1 MAVGLQ
7 VMASLAIRGGE
18 PVRRRPFPRWPFSD
32 DEEVREVLEVLRE
45 GPWSAGSSKIRL
57 FEEEFASFHHAGYGV
72 SCTSGSVALFVSL
85 KALGLGPGDEAIV
98 PAYTFLATATAVID
112 TGATPVIVD
121 IDPTTY
127 NISPEAVSKAVT
139 EKTRCIIP
147 VHLAGCPADM
157 DKILETAE
165 KHGLR
170 VLEDAAQAHG
180 AEWRGRRVG
189 SLGDM
194 AGFSFYQSK
203 NMAAGEGGIITT
215 NIEEL
220 AELARSLVNVGRDVR
235 RGWYEHVRYGWNFRM
250 TAFQAAVLRAQLR
263 RLPELNRKRTRS
275 AEFLDESL
283 RAIDGVEPLEKPP
296 QVTAHSYHLYIV
308 RVDVKKFGFSA
319 KEEFVKAL
327 NAEGIPCNAGYR
339 PLSSYW
345 FIAEKSRVPMPLKN
359 TEKACQYEAVWI
371 PQYVLLG
378 EREDL
383 MDVVEA
389 FAKLRKAAG
398 S

>member
-1 MAVGLQ
+1 MV
-7 VMASLAIRGGE
+7 SLAVRGGE
-18 PVRRRPFPRWPFSD
+18 PVRRRPFHRWPHFD
-32 DEEVREVLEVLRE
+32 DEEVKELMEALRE

-57 FEEEFASFHHAGYGV
+57 FEEEFASFHGARFGV
-72 SCTSGSVALFVSL
+72 TCSSGSVALFVSL
-85 KALGLGPGDEAIV
+85 KAMGVGPGDEVIV

-121 IDPTTY
+121 IDQATY
-127 NISPEAVSKAVT
+127 NISPEAVSKAIT

-157 DKILETAE
+157 DKLLDTAE
-165 KHGLR
+165 RHGLL

-180 AEWRGRRVG
+180 AEWRGRHVG
-189 SLGDM
+189 SIGNM

-215 NIEEL
+215 NDEEL

-250 TAFQAAVLRAQLR
+250 TAFQAAILRAQLR
-263 RLPELNRKRTRS
+263 RLPELNKRRMRA
-275 AEFLDESL
+275 AEYLSEKLSE
-283 RAIDGVEPLEKPP
+283 IDGVEPLEKPP
-296 QVTAHSYHLYIV
+296 QVTAHSYHLYIM
-308 RVDVKKFGFSA
+308 RVDLKKFGFGS

-339 PLSSYW
+339 PLNSYS
-345 FIAEKSRVPMPLKN
+345 FIAEKSRVPMPLNN
-359 TEKACQYEAVWI
+359 TEKAGHYEAVWI
-371 PQYVLLG
+371 PQYVLLS

-389 FAKLRKAAG
+389 VAKLRKAAEA
-398 S
+398 